1 MGRRNLK
8 ILILYNAL
16 SENPAQD
23 EKDVLDQVTLVEEGL
38 SGNGCQVE
46 KLEFSLDVKKFLATI
61 SKLKP
66 DLVFNLVESVDNDGK
81 LICLAPGILEHIG
94 IPYTGTKH
102 DQMFICQ
109 NKIVAKELMVK
120 NNILTPSWFRMDNPK
135 FILGK
140 QYLVKPIWEDGSLG
154 IDDEKLFTS
163 VDESLKNYDP
173 SNFFLEEYVDGR
185 EFNVA
190 ILAGEVL
197 EPAEIIF
204 REFEDIPK
212 ILGYKAKWEEDS
224 FQYKNTFRTF
234 DIEEMLKVKLKIIG
248 KKCWELFNMKGYA
261 RVDFRMN
268 SSGKIYVL
276 EVNPN
281 PCISPDSGFIAA
293 AQNFG
298 YSKKDVVEKILK
310 DF

>member
-1 MGRRNLK
+1 MGRKNLK

-23 EKDVLDQVTLVEEGL
+23 EMDVLDQVTLVEEGL
-38 SGNGCQVE
+38 SSNVYQVE
-46 KLEFSLDVKKFLATI
+46 KLEFSLDVKNFLTTI
-61 SKLKP
+61 SKVKP

-109 NKIVAKELMVK
+109 NKVVAKELMVK
-120 NNILTPSWFRMDNPK
+120 NNILTPSWLRMDNPK

-154 IDDEKLFTS
+154 IDDDKLFTS

-197 EPAEIIF
+197 EPAEIVF
-204 REFEDIPK
+204 RGFEDIPK

-234 DIEEMLKVKLKIIG
+234 DIEEGLRGKLKVIG

-261 RVDFRMN
+261 RVDFRMD
-268 SSGKIYVL
+268 SIGKIYVL

-298 YSKKDVVEKILK
+298 YSKKDVVEKILN

>member
-1 MGRRNLK
+1 MK
-8 ILILYNAL
+8 ILILYNEL

-23 EKDVLDQVTLVEEGL
+23 EKDVLDQVSLVEEGL
-38 SGNGCQVE
+38 SGKGYQVE
-46 KLEFSLDVKKFLATI
+46 KLEFSLDVKSFLTSI
-61 SKLKP
+61 SKVKP
-66 DLVFNLVESVDNDGK
+66 DMVFNLVESVENNGK

-109 NKIVAKELMVK
+109 NKVVAKEFMGK
-120 NNILTPSWFRMDNPK
+120 NNILTPSWLRIDNPK

-140 QYLVKPIWEDGSLG
+140 QYLVKPTWEDGSLG

-173 SNFFLEEYVDGR
+173 RNFFLEEYVDGR

-197 EPAEIIF
+197 EPAEIVF
-204 REFEDIPK
+204 RGFEDIPK

-234 DIEEMLKVKLKIIG
+234 HIEEELSAKLKVIG

-261 RVDFRMN
+261 RVDFRMD
-268 SSGKIYVL
+268 SAGKIYVL

-293 AQNFG
+293 AQNLG
-298 YSKKDVVEKILK
+298 YSKKDVVEKILN

>member
-1 MGRRNLK
+1 MGRKNLK

-38 SGNGCQVE
+38 SSNVYQVE
-46 KLEFSLDVKKFLATI
+46 KLEFSLDVKNFLTTI
-61 SKLKP
+61 SKVKP

-109 NKIVAKELMVK
+109 NKVVAKELMVK
-120 NNILTPSWFRMDNPK
+120 NNILTPSWLRMDNPK

-154 IDDEKLFTS
+154 IDDDKLFTS

-197 EPAEIIF
+197 EPAEIVF
-204 REFEDIPK
+204 RGFEDIPK

-234 DIEEMLKVKLKIIG
+234 DIEEGLRGKLKVIG

-261 RVDFRMN
+261 RVDFRMD
-268 SSGKIYVL
+268 SVGKIYVL

-298 YSKKDVVEKILK
+298 YSKKDVVEKILN